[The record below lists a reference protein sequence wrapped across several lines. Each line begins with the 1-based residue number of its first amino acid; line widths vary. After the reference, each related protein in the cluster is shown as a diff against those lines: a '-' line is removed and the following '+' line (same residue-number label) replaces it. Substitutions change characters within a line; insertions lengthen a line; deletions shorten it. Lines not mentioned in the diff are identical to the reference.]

1 VAGSSFKKHCFERSF
16 MSNVLV
22 SLLSIAAG
30 AFCLAA
36 SVQNWDWFF
45 TNWRARIVSSIF
57 GRNGARIFYGLLG
70 GFLVL
75 LGLFVGIGALF

>member
-1 VAGSSFKKHCFERSF
+1 VADSIKNTRCFERYF

-22 SLLSIAAG
+22 CLLSIGAG

-36 SVQNWDWFF
+36 SFQNWDWFF
-45 TNWRARIVSSIF
+45 NNWRARIMVSIF
-57 GRNGARIFYGLLG
+57 GRGGARIFYGILG

-75 LGLFVGIGALF
+75 LGLFIGVRSLF